1 MVCQKVWIGKRHNK
15 TVIAYYKA
23 DFKISYFYFSS
34 RIRRISLRSVSY
46 PVFAGL
52 RYAQLPTLHFA
63 LSTFLKRGPPGKEA
77 PLRFTTSK
85 KVF

>member
-1 MVCQKVWIGKRHNK
+1 VELKYLLGYGLSESMDWKRHNK

-23 DFKISYFYFSS
+23 YFKISYFYFSS
-34 RIRRISLRSVSY
+34 RIRGTSLRSAS
-46 PVFAGL
+46 
-52 RYAQLPTLHFA
+52 HFA